1 VGDIQKQVYYWGN
14 NLIEFNGNVVLI
26 YQEGIAVGCGC
37 FKKQSSIVELKRMF
51 VIENV
56 AVLGFAKLLIIELEN

>member
-37 FKKQSSIVELKRMF
+37 FKKQKV
-51 VIENV
+51 
-56 AVLGFAKLLIIELEN
+56 VL